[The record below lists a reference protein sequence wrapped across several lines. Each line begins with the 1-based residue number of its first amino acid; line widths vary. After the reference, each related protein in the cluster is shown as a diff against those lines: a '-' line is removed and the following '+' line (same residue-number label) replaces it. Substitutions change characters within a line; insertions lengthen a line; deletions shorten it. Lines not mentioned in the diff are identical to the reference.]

1 MLNTKQQEFVDYAVK
16 KFGTNELTVSQL
28 KDANKHFGCKYAPQ
42 WLIKNS
48 DYKIGKSLF
57 KLPTENDVVKTT
69 SGETE
74 KVLPTETKNEAA
86 FVVSSLVG
94 DIIPKKDSVF
104 VSFGNYPDL
113 KSIVKSN
120 MFYPVFITG
129 LSGNGKTMGVTQA
142 CAEAKKELIRVNIT
156 IETDEDDLLGGYR
169 LKDGQ
174 TVWQNGPVIE
184 AMERGALLLLDE
196 IDLASNKIMCLQP
209 ILEGSGIYVKKINKF
224 VKPKNGFNVIATA
237 NTKGQGSDDGKFIG
251 TNVLNEA
258 FLERFPVTFE
268 QEYPPVKVEQKILDN
283 VMSAYDLK
291 DPKFTENLVKWADVI
306 RKTFYDGG
314 VDEIIA
320 TRRLVHIINAFAIFK
335 NKLKAVQ
342 VCVNRF
348 DDDTKNSFLDLYS
361 KVDAGVNIEDIS
373 GNGND
378 VDPINMEEETAKL
391 GPNAQQIIEGV
402 KKWGQGLK
410 AKGVFSDEDFEEFKV
425 FAATANGINT
435 INKLRKYYGEQ
446 TIPTAPVDVDGAPS
460 NDELYELVADPKYK
474 TDPAFRR
481 KVEQQFARAFPGK
494 VDTGEI

>member
-1 MLNTKQQEFVDYAVK
+1 MLNTKQQEFVDHALE

-28 KDANKHFGCKYAPQ
+28 KEANKKFGCKYAPQ

-57 KLPTENDVVKTT
+57 KLPTENDVVETKS
-69 SGETE
+69 SGESE
-74 KVLPTETKNEAA
+74 KVLPASKISKEAA

-94 DIIPKKDSVF
+94 DIVPKKDPVF

-113 KSIVKSN
+113 KSIIKSN

-184 AMERGALLLLDE
+184 AMERGATLLLDE

-209 ILEGSGIYVKKINKF
+209 ILEGSGIFVKKINKF

-258 FLERFPVTFE
+258 FLERFPITFE
-268 QEYPPVKVEQKILDN
+268 QKYPSASIEEKILVN
-283 VMSAYDLK
+283 TLAKSGKK
-291 DPKFTENLVKWADVI
+291 DKDFCKKLVTWADVI
-306 RKTFYDGG
+306 RKTYFDGG
-314 VDEIIA
+314 VDEIIS
-320 TRRLVHIINAFAIFK
+320 TRRLVHIIQAYSIFNKKVKAIE
-335 NKLKAVQ
+335 
-342 VCVNRF
+342 VCTNRF
-348 DDDTKNSFLDLYS
+348 DDDTKNSFMELYT
-361 KVDAGVNIEDIS
+361 KVDAGASAD
-373 GNGND
+373 
-378 VDPINMEEETAKL
+378 
-391 GPNAQQIIEGV
+391 QI
-402 KKWGQGLK
+402 
-410 AKGVFSDEDFEEFKV
+410 A
-425 FAATANGINT
+425 
-435 INKLRKYYGEQ
+435 
-446 TIPTAPVDVDGAPS
+446 
-460 NDELYELVADPKYK
+460 
-474 TDPAFRR
+474 
-481 KVEQQFARAFPGK
+481 EQQRQSEVASQTDEEDESSDDQE
-494 VDTGEI
+494 VI